1 MSIQNGSSC
10 SPFILVDF
18 DETITTLETTPLLG
32 QFGLDYQKSNNKNS
46 NSSLSWHYFVDSY
59 MNDYNQIKTTLPSSI
74 DITNRL
80 KKLRHAEEA
89 SLTRIHAH
97 HVFQG
102 LTRELIFNQAKH
114 LGPKLLKPNVLETLK
129 SIKNKKDNLRIISIN
144 WSKDWIRGILNSCLM
159 DHEDELLSLDQIYCN
174 DLIYDKEGIATGE
187 IQSKILTS
195 FDKKLIIDQEIKKE
209 HINNKKKII
218 YIGDSL
224 GDLLPL
230 VKADIGIVMGNNQS
244 LLNSIENDFHRTII
258 NKTLPSITN
267 IPSIYQVDNWDQI
280 KKSQILFT

>member
-1 MSIQNGSSC
+1 
-10 SPFILVDF
+10 
-18 DETITTLETTPLLG
+18 
-32 QFGLDYQKSNNKNS
+32 QFGLDYQKSKNNN
-46 NSSLSWHYFVDSY
+46 NTSLSWHYFLDSY
-59 MNDYNQIKTTLPSSI
+59 MNDYYQIKTNLPSSI
-74 DITNRL
+74 NIMDRI
-80 KKLRHAEEA
+80 KKLRQAEEA
-89 SLTRIHAH
+89 SLTRIHSH

-102 LTRELIFNQAKH
+102 LTRQMIFNQAKH

-144 WSKDWIRGILNSCLM
+144 WSKDWIRGILNSCFL
-159 DHEDELLSLDQIYCN
+159 DHEELSYDQIYCN
-174 DLIYDKEGIATGE
+174 DFMYDKEGIATGE
-187 IQSKILTS
+187 IQPNILTS
-195 FDKKLIIDQEIKKE
+195 FDKKFIIDQEIKKE
-209 HINNKKKII
+209 SINNEKKII

-230 VKADIGIVMGNNQS
+230 VEADTGIVMGNNQS
-244 LLNSIENDFHRTII
+244 LLNSIQNDFHRTII